1 MDKQCR
7 DSSLISMSLFQ
18 ILLIALI
25 QGITEWLPVSSS
37 GHVLLASQMFG
48 YQGQDELFINTC
60 AHAGTLA
67 AMLLYFRK
75 EVMEAVYGGVEVV
88 TSYSSKR
95 KLSDKGNL
103 AINIVVATP
112 IVIIVGILYET
123 LLPETVT
130 LALRS
135 VPVVASATIG
145 FGLLLWWADSI
156 GGTSNTIKSMTWR
169 NAMLI
174 GASQSLALVLPGAS
188 RSGVTMTACRLL
200 GFGRIEAA
208 RFSILIG
215 APVLIAS
222 SLYSVILLFAGKES
236 VVSVGMLEALLV
248 AIMAFVSG
256 YVSIALML
264 TLLKQIGFLPFV
276 IYRIGLGIIL
286 LLMTPSLIW
295 T

>member
-1 MDKQCR
+1 
-7 DSSLISMSLFQ
+7 MSLFQ

-37 GHVLLASQMFG
+37 GHVLIASQMFG
-48 YQGQDELFINTC
+48 YQGHDELFINTC

-75 EVMEAVYGGVEVV
+75 EVMDAVYGGIEVV
-88 TSYSSKR
+88 TLYSAKR
-95 KLSDKGNL
+95 KLSDQGNL
-103 AINIVVATP
+103 AINIIIATP

-135 VPVVASATIG
+135 VPVVASTTIG
-145 FGLLLWWADSI
+145 FGLLLWWADSV
-156 GGTSNTIKSMTWR
+156 GRTANTIKTMTWR

-174 GASQSLALVLPGAS
+174 GASQSLALVFPGAS

-200 GFGRIEAA
+200 GYGRIEAA

-215 APVLIAS
+215 APVLFAS
-222 SLYSVILLFAGKES
+222 SVYSVIMLTARQES
-236 VVSVGMLEALLV
+236 AISVGILEALLV
-248 AIMAFVSG
+248 AVMAFVSG

-264 TLLKQIGFLPFV
+264 TLLRKIGFLPFV

-286 LLMTPSLIW
+286 LLMTPSLLW

>member
-1 MDKQCR
+1 
-7 DSSLISMSLFQ
+7 MSLFQ

-37 GHVLLASQMFG
+37 GHVLIVSQMFG
-48 YQGQDELFINTC
+48 YQGHDELFINTC

-75 EVMEAVYGGVEVV
+75 EVMDAVYGGIEVV
-88 TSYSSKR
+88 TSYSAKR
-95 KLSDKGNL
+95 KLSDQGNL
-103 AINIVVATP
+103 AINIIIATP
-112 IVIIVGILYET
+112 IVVIVGILYET

-135 VPVVASATIG
+135 VPVVATATIG
-145 FGLLLWWADSI
+145 FGLLLWWADSV
-156 GGTSNTIKSMTWR
+156 GRTANTIKTMTWR
-169 NAMLI
+169 NAILI
-174 GASQSLALVLPGAS
+174 GASQSLALVFPGAS

-200 GFGRIEAA
+200 GYGRIEAA

-215 APVLIAS
+215 APVLFAS
-222 SLYSVILLFAGKES
+222 SVYSVIMLMTGQES
-236 VVSVGMLEALLV
+236 AISVGILEALLV
-248 AIMAFVSG
+248 AVMAFVSG

-264 TLLKQIGFLPFV
+264 TLLRKIGFLPFV

-286 LLMTPSLIW
+286 LLMTPSLLW